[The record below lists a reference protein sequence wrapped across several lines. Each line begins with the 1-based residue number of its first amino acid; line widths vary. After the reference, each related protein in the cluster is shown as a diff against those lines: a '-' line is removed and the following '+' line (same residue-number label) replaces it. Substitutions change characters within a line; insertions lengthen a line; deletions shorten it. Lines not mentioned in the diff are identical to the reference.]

1 MFSAKQL
8 FSIVALSAL
17 LTVASAQARA
27 GCTRNGTVQNGD
39 TCNILSA
46 RDSVSTFQLA
56 NANNGVIDPLCDNL
70 FPGEVLF
77 RLYPRIYLWCVLCLG
92 LQNKDCTTVTVVQ
105 TDNGCN
111 AIAGAAGIPVTTLLA
126 NNPNVNSGCTN
137 LYPGEVLCTASQIFN
152 YTN

>member
-1 MFSAKQL
+1 
-8 FSIVALSAL
+8 LSAL

-70 FPGEVLF
+70 FPGEVL
-77 RLYPRIYLWCVLCLG
+77 CLG
-92 LQNKDCTTVTVVQ
+92 LQNKDCTTVAVVQ
-105 TDNGCN
+105 SGNWCST
-111 AIAGAAGIPVTTLLA
+111 IAGAAGIPVTTLLA

-152 YTN
+152 Y